1 MIQMIPLNHCMSW
14 LLTSTDDSDSHWQS
28 VFCSYDYDDGEI
40 CLVYY
45 FYTLNVS
52 SVLFRAYYHHSC
64 GLVLVPF
71 ISITCCADIDFTR
84 YHFVS
89 PQAPLVPSPNS
100 TLINGLGRFAGGPDS
115 PLAVVNV
122 IPKKRYRFRL
132 ISMSC
137 DPSFTF
143 SIDGHS
149 LVNCLI

>member
-1 MIQMIPLNHCMSW
+1 MVRFVPSII
-14 LLTSTDDSDSHWQS
+14 
-28 VFCSYDYDDGEI
+28 
-40 CLVYY
+40 
-45 FYTLNVS
+45 YTPNVS
-52 SVLFRAYYHHSC
+52 PVLFRAYYHHSC
-64 GLVLVPF
+64 RLVLELF
-71 ISITCCADIDFTR
+71 ISIPCCANIDLTR

-89 PQAPLVPSPNS
+89 PQAPLVPEPNS

-122 IPKKRYRFRL
+122 IPGKSYRFRL

-149 LVNCLI
+149 MVSCLI

>member
-1 MIQMIPLNHCMSW
+1 VP
-14 LLTSTDDSDSHWQS
+14 
-28 VFCSYDYDDGEI
+28 CSYDIDDGEI

-52 SVLFRAYYHHSC
+52 SVLFREYYHHSC
-64 GLVLVPF
+64 RLVLVLS
-71 ISITCCADIDFTR
+71 ISIPCCANINLTR

-89 PQAPLVPSPNS
+89 TQAPLLFTANS

-115 PLAVVNV
+115 PLAVITV

-132 ISMSC
+132 ISISC
-137 DPSFTF
+137 DPNFIF

-149 LVNCLI
+149 LVSCLIQSRYPS